1 MKKIIIVIL
10 LLISFSNCTDNN
22 TKKFETTKWK
32 NASPR
37 EQGLMASDLV
47 ESNILI
53 GKSKSEVL
61 ELIGTPKDS
70 SAINFHY
77 LIEFGYMAPFHLDV
91 NFNKNENKVIDVTLI
106 D

>member
-1 MKKIIIVIL
+1 MNKIIVIL
-10 LLISFSNCTDNN
+10 LFISFFNCTDSSP
-22 TKKFETTKWK
+22 KKFETKKWK

-61 ELIGTPKDS
+61 ELIGVPKDS
-70 SAINFHY
+70 STVNFHY